1 VESAVQIFGVYFL
14 CLPTLIAGLEAKGEA
29 SGSKREFLRAL
40 GCLKRI
46 EKLIKPTSSQLSNS
60 KNSQTRLI
68 DTALSVTDEAMW
80 RSLLIAAG
88 RMSGTKMWA
97 VSVAIFTMMKGAGIN
112 ANPITY
118 GLYTQALAAG
128 KQGGGVAPKLARG
141 NSEISRMGDSEMGED
156 ELTEDDEWTELETE
170 GRSWKKEYS
179 EAKGVERAERGRVVS
194 SVGSVGSA
202 PPPPPPTARLEMEP
216 SLERPPSP
224 PSRQSSFS
232 SVATGGPGWGGGKQV
247 WFMGGVG
254 MWIKCACT
262 KCGRIVLEEKF
273 IADVECNGT
282 ALSDRIKCSRCGG
295 DVERNLHWFV
305 MHTKGGGALDEG
317 AGGDAKSGERSAGA
331 ACTGPAMLYDQPAA
345 AKGSVSGVEGI
356 VQVEKT
362 GRQVKVAE
370 VRASGALL

>member
-1 VESAVQIFGVYFL
+1 MQIFGVYFL

-128 KQGGGVAPKLARG
+128 KQGGGGAPKLARG
-141 NSEISRMGDSEMGED
+141 NSEISRMADSEMGED

-202 PPPPPPTARLEMEP
+202 PPPPRQPRGSKWSPAWRDRRVRPAGSRASAASQLVAPGGAEASKCGSWAEWGCGSSARAP
-216 SLERPPSP
+216 SAAG
-224 PSRQSSFS
+224 SFS
-232 SVATGGPGWGGGKQV
+232 RRSSLPTSSATAP
-247 WFMGGVG
+247 
-254 MWIKCACT
+254 
-262 KCGRIVLEEKF
+262 L
-273 IADVECNGT
+273 
-282 ALSDRIKCSRCGG
+282 
-295 DVERNLHWFV
+295 
-305 MHTKGGGALDEG
+305 
-317 AGGDAKSGERSAGA
+317 
-331 ACTGPAMLYDQPAA
+331 
-345 AKGSVSGVEGI
+345 
-356 VQVEKT
+356 
-362 GRQVKVAE
+362 
-370 VRASGALL
+370 